1 MAPAMQ
7 RVDLIRRRPYPSA
20 VHGHTWQPR
29 VTSKPK
35 TKGED
40 SLWVEQVGDGPVVA
54 TAIHAGHEVR
64 RDLLPLL
71 AIDEATRT
79 REEDPYTD
87 ALVKVVPS
95 WIVFRRSRFE
105 VDLNRPREEAVYL
118 EPEMAWGLQVW
129 KQPPGA
135 REIERS
141 LEEYDR
147 FYDELYQLL
156 KKIERRYRCFVVF
169 DLHSY
174 NYRRRGPHEPP
185 EPPQAAPD
193 VNVGTGSLDRRR
205 CGPIV
210 ERFMRDLRDYD
221 FLGHHLDVR
230 ENVKFKGRHLA
241 QWIHSRFP
249 DSACVLA
256 IEFKKFFMDEW
267 TGVADIDQV
276 EEIRKALHATLPGI
290 LEELQKIPQCRDD
303 GHGRG

>member
-1 MAPAMQ
+1 MSDTQ
-7 RVDLIRRRPYPSA
+7 TDRKQD
-20 VHGHTWQPR
+20 
-29 VTSKPK
+29 
-35 TKGED
+35 D

-71 AIDEATRT
+71 AIDESTRA

-105 VDLNRPREEAVYL
+105 VDLNRPKEEAVYMA
-118 EPEMAWGLQVW
+118 PEMAWGLQVW
-129 KQPPGA
+129 KKPLSET
-135 REIERS
+135 EIKRS

-156 KKIERRYRCFVVF
+156 KKIERKYKCFVVF

-174 NYRRRGPHEPP
+174 NYRRKGPHAPP
-185 EPPQAAPD
+185 EDPAKNPD
-193 VNVGTGSLDRRR
+193 VNVGTGSIDRER

-210 ERFMRDLRDYD
+210 QRFIHDLRQYD
-221 FLGHHLDVR
+221 FFGRHLDVR

-241 QWIHSRFP
+241 QWIHRKFP
-249 DSACVLA
+249 GSACVLA

-267 TGVADIDQV
+267 TGIADIDV
-276 EEIRKALHATLPGI
+276 IEEIRKALHSTLPGI
-290 LEELQKIPQCRDD
+290 LEELQKNPRCGSDAHER
-303 GHGRG
+303 

>member
-1 MAPAMQ
+1 MGTE
-7 RVDLIRRRPYPSA
+7 SA
-20 VHGHTWQPR
+20 SRKQN
-29 VTSKPK
+29 
-35 TKGED
+35 E

-71 AIDEATRT
+71 AIDESTRA

-87 ALVKVVPS
+87 ALLKVVPS
-95 WIVFRRSRFE
+95 WIAFRRSRFE

-118 EPEMAWGLQVW
+118 APEMAWGLQVW
-129 KQPPGA
+129 KKPLDET
-135 REIERS
+135 EIERS

-156 KKIERRYRCFVVF
+156 KKVERRHKCFVVF

-185 EPPQAAPD
+185 EDPARNPD
-193 VNVGTGSLDRRR
+193 VNVGTGSIDRER
-205 CGPIV
+205 CGPVV
-210 ERFMRDLRDYD
+210 ERFINDLRNYD

-230 ENVKFKGRHLA
+230 ENVKFKGRQLA
-241 QWIHSRFP
+241 QWIHEKFP

-276 EEIRKALHATLPGI
+276 EEIRKALHATLPGM
-290 LEELQKIPQCRDD
+290 LEVLQAIPQCRDD
-303 GHGRG
+303 RDE